1 MRNTIAAGA
10 TISTLDRAMRIL
22 HAFSTEDAELSISDL
37 SRRLGIH
44 KSIVSRMVA
53 SLRMWRFLEQDP
65 ETKRIRIGPGAFQLG
80 TLFVN
85 REPVSRIAFPQL
97 GLLVAQTRQSAHVA
111 VLDKPHLLVVASVES
126 PQALRV
132 ILRVGERRHLH
143 ATAAGK
149 ILLAYGRAGLLEE
162 VVAAVG
168 LPPLT
173 QETITSR
180 ADLERHL
187 LTVRNEGIAW
197 NCEEST
203 RGAGAVAA
211 PIFAAG
217 GAIAAALCTVFPLSV
232 VDEKELTGI
241 GERVREAARRI
252 STLMGGTAPEG
263 ALPEGRR

>member
-1 MRNTIAAGA
+1 MSNIVAAGA
-10 TISTLDRAMRIL
+10 TSSTLDRAMRIL
-22 HAFSTEDAELSISDL
+22 HAFSTEEAELSVSDL

-53 SLRMWRFLEQDP
+53 SLRSWRLLEQDP
-65 ETKRIRIGPGAFQLG
+65 DSKRVRIGPGAFQLG
-80 TLFVN
+80 TLFIN
-85 REPVSRIAFPQL
+85 RDPLYRVAIPQL
-97 GLLVAQTRQSAHVA
+97 GALVSQTRHSAHIA
-111 VLDKPHLLVVASVES
+111 VLDKPNLLVVASVES

-149 ILLAYGRAGLLEE
+149 VLLAYGRVGLLDD

-173 QETITSR
+173 VETITSR
-180 ADLERHL
+180 VVLEQQL
-187 LTVRNEGIAW
+187 LTIRKDGVAW

-211 PIFAAG
+211 PIFSAEAG
-217 GAIAAALCTVFPLSV
+217 IAAALCTVFPLSV
-232 VDEKELTGI
+232 VDASELTEI
-241 GERVREAARRI
+241 GENVREAANRI
-252 STLMGGTAPEG
+252 SMLMGGAPPDG
-263 ALPEGRR
+263 VTPGGKR